1 MKLIYRCEYCDFT
14 GIEEDVLKH
23 EETCNKNYNLKSC
36 LTCKHCSTDGI
47 KKMECKQGKE
57 IPEGKMFE
65 RCPLHEKG
73 TPEITG
79 VMKMFGDMFE
89 IQIEFL
95 FIEKFMENN
104 YIETKFTERIKG
116 VATKIN

>member
-1 MKLIYRCEYCDFT
+1 MKPIYRCEYCDFT

-47 KKMECKQGKE
+47 KNMKCNQGKE

-65 RCPLHEKG
+65 KCLMHEKG

-79 VMKMFGDMFE
+79 FMKVFSEAF
-89 IQIEFL
+89 
-95 FIEKFMENN
+95 
-104 YIETKFTERIKG
+104 
-116 VATKIN
+116 KI

>member
-1 MKLIYRCEYCDFT
+1 MKPIYRCEYCDFT

-23 EETCNKNYNLKSC
+23 EEACNKNYNLKSC

-57 IPEGKMFE
+57 IPKGKMFE

-73 TPEITG
+73 TPEVTG

-89 IQIEFL
+89 I
-95 FIEKFMENN
+95 
-104 YIETKFTERIKG
+104 
-116 VATKIN
+116 